1 MGTLAACAATQ
12 GPPADVDTEVETD
25 GDTEIETDV
34 ETDVDTDTDGATDDT
49 EVSTDDTDVSCA
61 STLEVRMRI
70 WDAGQGCFTDFTT
83 RPMCADWWSD
93 FDFTSET
100 GISCAE
106 VVRVHLMD
114 DGTCFVIPSD
124 CGGGPAGVY
133 YDDPALDFHCVADP
147 ACCSDERLND
157 GPYCP

>member
-1 MGTLAACAATQ
+1 MSHAAPSMLTLLLAACVATQ
-12 GPPADVDTEVETD
+12 GPPADTDTEVETD
-25 GDTEIETDV
+25 ADTDV

-49 EVSTDDTDVSCA
+49 DASCA
-61 STLEVRMRI
+61 STVDVEMRT

-93 FDFTSET
+93 FASTAET
-100 GISCAE
+100 GISCAD

-114 DGTCFVIPSD
+114 DGTCFKIPFD

-157 GPYCP
+157 GPNCE